1 MGKLAKLFD
10 VQKPGEKEKI
20 PEADY
25 LIFSLSK
32 YFTMDNFQFDAPQE
46 SDRGTQTGGIPAFR
60 VLNYRSGK
68 TSEMVAKRFDADSA
82 KTYFEAGDVGFSYY
96 DKEHGGPVPVK
107 EGVFALLGLY
117 WKLNTFTGA
126 DKNAIRYTSNM
137 VLNIREDK
145 MRVYANGDAT
155 QHEGTYKELKA
166 KGIWGAETKIGM
178 FWLMLELA
186 TEKLYAIE
194 LTNAVKNGFKVSV
207 MKAYNK
213 PISAQSIEKEGLF
226 GLADSP
232 DNFHVFTFAG
242 VSVCDVDGLPYK
254 GKNDAYFVPQ
264 FSCGIIRREKHPEV
278 ANKCQAARESFFS
291 AIRARLSAP
300 QAPQAEAAQAEPASP
315 LSGVTLPAGWSFDE
329 EPAPAVKDP
338 FADGATD
345 LPF

>member
-1 MGKLAKLFD
+1 MENFSFD
-10 VQKPGEKEKI
+10 
-20 PEADY
+20 
-25 LIFSLSK
+25 
-32 YFTMDNFQFDAPQE
+32 TPQE
-46 SDRGTQTGGIPAFR
+46 TDRGQQAGGLPPFR

-68 TSEMVAKRFDADSA
+68 TSEMVAKRFDPDAA
-82 KTYFEAGDVGFSYY
+82 KSYFDAGDVGFSYY
-96 DKEHGGPVPVK
+96 DKEAQGAVPVK

-155 QHEGTYKELKA
+155 QHEGTYRELKA
-166 KGIWGAETKIGM
+166 GGIWGAETKIGM
-178 FWLMLELA
+178 FWLMLELT

-194 LTNAVKNGFKVSV
+194 LTNAVKNGFKVAT

-213 PISAQSIEKEGLF
+213 PISAASIEKEGLF

-232 DNFHVFTFAG
+232 DNFHVYTFTG

-264 FSCGIIRREKHPEV
+264 FSLGIIRAEKHPGI
-278 ANKCQAARESFFS
+278 ADKCRSAKEAFFS
-291 AIRARLSAP
+291 SIRTRLSAP
-300 QAPQAEAAQAEPASP
+300 PAPSPVETEEVSTTTP
-315 LSGVTLPAGWSFDE
+315 LSNIQLPKGWNFE
-329 EPAPAVKDP
+329 EEQPAKDP
-338 FADGATD
+338 FADLEKSD